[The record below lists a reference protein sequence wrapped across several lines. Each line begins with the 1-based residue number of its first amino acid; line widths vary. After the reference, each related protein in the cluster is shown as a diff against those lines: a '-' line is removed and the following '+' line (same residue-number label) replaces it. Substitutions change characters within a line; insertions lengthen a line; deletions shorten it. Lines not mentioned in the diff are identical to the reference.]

1 MEVLVNMITIKE
13 VTIIKTSQENI
24 FNFLTSIDSLY
35 KTWHP
40 NDHVFCKSI
49 YKDLNERGCLFHFL
63 ETIGGFPLY
72 LILIV
77 SKIKKNEYIEYRPIF
92 PLSVFNLGKGSF
104 AIERVSDELSKLT
117 AYVEYGNHFGLL
129 DKILQLFVKTE
140 MLKKHIEEEGQNI
153 KNYLEQ
159 NT

>member
-1 MEVLVNMITIKE
+1 MITIKE
-13 VTIIKTSQENI
+13 VTIIKASPENI

-40 NDHVFCKSI
+40 KDHVFCKRI

-63 ETIGGFPLY
+63 ETIGAFPLY
-72 LILIV
+72 LILTV

-129 DKILQLFVKTE
+129 DRIFQLFVKTE